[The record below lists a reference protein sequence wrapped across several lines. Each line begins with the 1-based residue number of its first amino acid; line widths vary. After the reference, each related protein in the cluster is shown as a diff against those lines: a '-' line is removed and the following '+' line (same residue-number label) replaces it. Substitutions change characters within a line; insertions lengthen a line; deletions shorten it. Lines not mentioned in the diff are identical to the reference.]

1 MRSATTGRPDVHP
14 RAGTRSTK
22 EDAYPEGRDGL
33 EDGPEGELDDPE
45 GRLKGPHERDESSG
59 SMEPGTDRESG
70 RRAYEDLAA
79 GRTDTDLRGSAREII
94 ERAQATDAD
103 TANRQEQARGKPA
116 SEGTPPDA
124 PAASQPDKEQKA

>member
-1 MRSATTGRPDVHP
+1 MRSASTRRPETPP

-22 EDAYPEGRDGL
+22 EDAYPDGRDGL
-33 EDGPEGELDDPE
+33 EDGPEGELDSPE

-79 GRTDTDLRGSAREII
+79 GRQDTDLRGSAREII
-94 ERAQATDAD
+94 ERAQESDAG
-103 TANRQEQARGKPA
+103 AASKPHRAEGKPA
-116 SEGTPPDA
+116 TEEPSTDARRASET
-124 PAASQPDKEQKA
+124 DKES